1 MLILGQNFEVPEQHA
16 MTYWLFASF
25 YLFNP
30 LPCAS
35 ELIVGL
41 QVLSDVS
48 LRMFL
53 ILYIKLKH

>member
-25 YLFNP
+25 FLFNP
-30 LPCAS
+30 LPGAS

-41 QVLSDVS
+41 QVLSDISKDVFDP
-48 LRMFL
+48 L
-53 ILYIKLKH
+53 H

>member
-25 YLFNP
+25 FKFNP

-41 QVLSDVS
+41 QVLSDTS

-53 ILYIKLKH
+53 IL